1 MMQGLSLHYYTVFRD
16 WGHKGSATQFSES
29 EWFGT
34 LKTTLRME
42 ELIERHSTIMDK
54 YDPRKR
60 IGLIVDEWGNWFDV
74 EPGTERGFLYQQN
87 SLRDALVAAINL
99 NIFNNF
105 CDRVKMANI
114 AQTVNVLQAMILT
127 NEEKM
132 VLTPSYYVFKMYT
145 AHHDATLLPTYLECE
160 DYVFEE
166 EKIPAVNASASID
179 KEGFIH
185 ISLCNLNPEKNIK
198 ISCDIRGTDISGFT
212 GQILTAEKINN
223 FNDFGKE
230 EKVFLTEF
238 RDAKLDGNKLI
249 INLPSKSVVM
259 LELK

>member
-1 MMQGLSLHYYTVFRD
+1 
-16 WGHKGSATQFSES
+16 
-29 EWFGT
+29 
-34 LKTTLRME
+34 
-42 ELIERHSTIMDK
+42 
-54 YDPRKR
+54 
-60 IGLIVDEWGNWFDV
+60 
-74 EPGTERGFLYQQN
+74 
-87 SLRDALVAAINL
+87 
-99 NIFNNF
+99 
-105 CDRVKMANI
+105 
-114 AQTVNVLQAMILT
+114 
-127 NEEKM
+127 M
-132 VLTPSYYVFKMYT
+132 VLTPSFYVFKMYT

-160 DYVFEE
+160 DYIFEE

-212 GQILTAEKINN
+212 GQILTAEKIND

-238 RDAKLDGNKLI
+238 TNAKLDGNKLI